1 MRRLSVLTVTRK
13 RRRRRRSI
21 GCSSIDGAAPVC
33 TFEVGHISSGPR
45 VSRTVGCEAT
55 ERHPPVGPHHDVADQ
70 VVATAILDRLLHRAT
85 VINIKGQSYRMRAH
99 VPAAHEPCGDERTPP
114 PARRHG
120 LVKLGAACA

>member
-1 MRRLSVLTVTRK
+1 MRRLSVSTVTRK

-33 TFEVGHISSGPR
+33 TFE
-45 VSRTVGCEAT
+45 
-55 ERHPPVGPHHDVADQ
+55 VGPHHDVADQ